1 MRKFV
6 SLRTKIKKP
15 SFLLVSRLSKSLAN
29 GLKREREKERERE
42 RETGFV
48 VAEACRGG
56 KGRRPNRRNNIAEVG
71 SRNAKAAAV
80 TPLPG
85 KIGKAHYA
93 KSQCLMKIAGARVTR
108 GRLAPLL
115 GRRVDGDPRRGE
127 SSPRVATAA
136 RPNRDAAKRYSDCAL
151 SGFADFFPP
160 SFFFFA
166 AATKGGISVTT
177 GQTTAAPPRRPLC
190 KDFCNCL
197 SAPIS
202 RSDYSVL
209 RVYNYQTGQND
220 EFVIS
225 YGNFI
230 LLYHVV
236 YCTVYI

>member
-1 MRKFV
+1 
-6 SLRTKIKKP
+6 
-15 SFLLVSRLSKSLAN
+15 
-29 GLKREREKERERE
+29 
-42 RETGFV
+42 
-48 VAEACRGG
+48 
-56 KGRRPNRRNNIAEVG
+56 
-71 SRNAKAAAV
+71 
-80 TPLPG
+80 
-85 KIGKAHYA
+85 
-93 KSQCLMKIAGARVTR
+93 MKIAGARVTR

-209 RVYNYQTGQND
+209 RVYNYQTDQND

-230 LLYHVV
+230 LLYYVV